1 MDINMQVNLLRNAGY
16 FVTETPE
23 GFMTEGCLIT
33 DGWIFKGD
41 KKFKW
46 ERGQLVAKM
55 NVLTG
60 KVKAEPS
67 KFDLFYVVGKS
78 ETKHC
83 SNSIYPVCVAMKKE
97 LLRSGNYRAGKF
109 EIRKKL

>member
-1 MDINMQVNLLRNAGY
+1 MITAQINLLRMSGY
-16 FVTETPE
+16 TVVETPD

-33 DGWIFKGD
+33 EGWIFKGD
-41 KKFKW
+41 KRFKW
-46 ERGQLVAKM
+46 ERGHLVAKM

-60 KVKAEPS
+60 KVKAEAP
-67 KFDLFYVVGKS
+67 KYDLFYVVGKS

-83 SNSIYPVCVAMKKE
+83 SNSLYSVCKAMEKNLKGT
-97 LLRSGNYRAGKF
+97 GNYRAGKF